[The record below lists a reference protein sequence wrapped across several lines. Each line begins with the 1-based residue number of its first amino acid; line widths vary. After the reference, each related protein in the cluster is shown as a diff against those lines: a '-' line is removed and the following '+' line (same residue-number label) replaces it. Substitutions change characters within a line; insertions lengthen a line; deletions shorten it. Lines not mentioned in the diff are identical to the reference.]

1 MYKNSVQRFR
11 EIVRVLAH
19 YGFGFIVDSKLNNER
34 KSPENLRRAFEE
46 LGPTF
51 IKIGQILSTRPDIL
65 PAAYINEL
73 SNLQDNAPA
82 EKFEDISHVFNTE
95 FNFKI
100 EDVFKSFNKVP
111 LASASVA
118 QVHMATLKDGR
129 KVIVKIQR
137 PDIKE
142 KLEMDLSILYKILK
156 FTKAKF
162 TDALIDPI
170 DAINEIMEITEKELD
185 FSNEADNLIKFR
197 KLNYNVAFVYSPY
210 VIQEL
215 SGTKVI
221 TMENIDGFKITDMK
235 KLKDGGYDLDD
246 LGKKLALSYLKQ
258 VFEDGFFHGD
268 PHPGNL
274 LIRGGQICFID
285 FGIMGNLSSSLKSAL
300 NDAMVSVANK
310 DPDLMISVIM
320 SIGIKKGV
328 VNRNKLYEDI
338 DNLFSAYLNTSL
350 KDIQLSVMLQQV
362 FESAKRNNIRL
373 PKDLTLLIRGFVIIE
388 GVVASISPEI
398 KILDI
403 AVPYVKNEN
412 KKNIFK
418 DLNIDELLLK
428 TYNFGR
434 NSLSLPSKIIEFINS
449 MTSGRAKV
457 NLEINNLSKSIGELN
472 KMANRM
478 IFALIIASMIIG
490 SSLILNT
497 NIGPK
502 VYNISIIGITGYL
515 IAAIMGFWLLISILK
530 SGKL

>member
-11 EIVRVLAH
+11 EIVKVLAY
-19 YGFGFIVDSKLNNER
+19 YGFGFIVDSKLNNEK
-34 KSPENLRRAFEE
+34 KSPENLRKACEE

-65 PAAYINEL
+65 PAAYIKEL
-73 SNLQDNAPA
+73 SRLQDNAPA
-82 EKFEDISHVFNTE
+82 EKFEDINHVFCTE
-95 FNFKI
+95 FNNKI
-100 EDVFKSFNKVP
+100 EDVFLSFNRNP

-118 QVHMATLKDGR
+118 QVHMAVLQDGR
-129 KVIVKIQR
+129 EVIVKIQR
-137 PDIKE
+137 PEMKE
-142 KLEMDLSILYKILK
+142 KLKMDLDILYKILK

-162 TDALIDPI
+162 TDALIDPL
-170 DAINEIMEITEKELD
+170 DAINEIMDITEKELD
-185 FSNEADNLIKFR
+185 FSNEADNLINFR

-210 VIQEL
+210 VIKEF
-215 SGTKVI
+215 SGSKVI
-221 TMENIDGFKITDMK
+221 TMENINGFKITDMK
-235 KLKDGGYDLDD
+235 KLKDGGYDLED
-246 LGKKLALSYLKQ
+246 LGKKLALAYLKQ

-274 LIRGGQICFID
+274 LIRDGQICFID
-285 FGIMGNLSSSLKSAL
+285 FGIMGNLSASLKNAL
-300 NDAMVSVANK
+300 NDAMISVANR

-328 VNRNKLYEDI
+328 INRNKLYEDI
-338 DNLFSAYLNTSL
+338 DYLFSSYLATSL
-350 KDIQLSVMLQQV
+350 KNIQLSVMLQEV
-362 FESAKRNNIRL
+362 FESAKKNNIRL
-373 PKDLTLLIRGFVIIE
+373 PKDLTLLIRGLVIIE

-398 KILDI
+398 NILDI
-403 AVPYVKNEN
+403 AVPFVKGQN

-428 TYNFGR
+428 TYNFGK
-434 NSLSLPSKIIEFINS
+434 NSLNLPAKIIELSNSLIN
-449 MTSGRAKV
+449 GRAKI
-457 NLEINNLSKSIGELN
+457 NLEITSLNKSIGQLN

-478 IFALIIASMIIG
+478 IFALIISSMIIG

-515 IAAIMGFWLLISILK
+515 MAAIMGFWLLISILK

>member
-11 EIVRVLAH
+11 EIIKVLAH

-34 KSPENLRRAFEE
+34 KSPENLRKAFEE

-65 PAAYINEL
+65 PATYINEL

-82 EKFEDISHVFNTE
+82 EKFEDISHVFSTE
-95 FNFKI
+95 FNSRI
-100 EDVFKSFNKVP
+100 EDVFKSFNKMP

-118 QVHMATLKDGR
+118 QVHMAVLKDGR
-129 KVIVKIQR
+129 EVIVKIQR
-137 PDIKE
+137 PHIKE
-142 KLEMDLSILYKILK
+142 KLKMDLGILYKILK

-185 FSNEADNLIKFR
+185 FSNEAANLIKFR

-215 SGTKVI
+215 SGVKVI
-221 TMENIDGFKITDMK
+221 TMENINGFKITNMK
-235 KLKDGGYDLDD
+235 KLKDGGYDLED

-285 FGIMGNLSSSLKSAL
+285 FGIMGNLSSSLKNAL
-300 NDAMVSVANK
+300 NDAMVSVANR

-328 VNRNKLYEDI
+328 INRNKLYEDI
-338 DNLFSAYLNTSL
+338 DNLFSAYLTASL
-350 KDIQLSVMLQQV
+350 KNIQLSVMLQQV

-403 AVPYVKNEN
+403 AVPYVKNQS

-418 DLNIDELLLK
+418 DLNIDELMLK

-434 NSLSLPSKIIEFINS
+434 NSLNLPSKIIEFINS
-449 MTSGRAKV
+449 MINGRAKL
-457 NLEINNLSKSIGELN
+457 NLEVTNLNKSIGELN

-478 IFALIIASMIIG
+478 VFALIISSMIIG

-502 VYNISIIGITGYL
+502 VYNISIIGMTGYL
-515 IAAIMGFWLLISILK
+515 IAAVMGFWLLISILK